1 MFCREEEKEEE
12 EEEEEEEDEQ
22 EEERTAMEGHGKTST
37 ALAYCVTGATGYLGS
52 WLVKSLLR
60 RGYEVH
66 AAVRDPAKSLHL
78 LSTWDGGERLKLFR
92 ASLQDDGSY
101 DEAVEGC
108 NGVFHVA
115 ASMQFDVHECTD
127 AYVHSN
133 IIDPAVRGTLNL
145 LKSCLKSKSVRRVV
159 FTSSISTVTA
169 KDSAG
174 NWRDV
179 VDESCQTPID
189 HVWKT
194 RTSGWVYVLSKL
206 LTEEAA
212 FQFAREKGIDIV
224 SVVTA
229 TVGGPF
235 LTSSVPSSTRVLLSP
250 VTGEVEMFRILSA
263 VNSRM
268 GSVGVVHIED
278 VCNGHIFLM
287 EHAKAEGKYICCAES
302 CPMSKLIRNLAKNYP
317 RSDITRLVDQQ
328 NESVPAEISSK
339 KLRDLGFSYEHRAE
353 DIIHETVTAC
363 INFGFLPP
371 LAT

>member
-1 MFCREEEKEEE
+1 
-12 EEEEEEEDEQ
+12 
-22 EEERTAMEGHGKTST
+22 MEGDGKAST
-37 ALAYCVTGATGYLGS
+37 ALAYCVTGATGYVGS

-66 AAVRDPAKSLHL
+66 AAVQDPAKSLHL
-78 LSTWDGGERLKLFR
+78 LPVWNGGERLKLFQ

-101 DEAVEGC
+101 NEAVEGC
-108 NGVFHVA
+108 GGVFHVA
-115 ASMQFDVHECTD
+115 ASMQFDVHESTD
-127 AYVHSN
+127 AYVDSN
-133 IIDPAVRGTLNL
+133 IIDPAVRGILNL

-159 FTSSISTVTA
+159 FTSSISTITA

-189 HVWKT
+189 RAWKT
-194 RTSGWVYVLSKL
+194 KTSGWVYALSKL

-235 LTSSVPSSTRVLLSP
+235 LTSSAPSSTRVLLSP
-250 VTGEVEMFRILSA
+250 ITGEVEMFRILSA

-268 GSVGVVHIED
+268 GSIGVVHIED

-287 EHAKAEGKYICCAES
+287 EHAEAEGKYICCTES
-302 CPMSKLIRNLAKNYP
+302 WPMSRLIRNLANNYP
-317 RSDITRLVDQQ
+317 RSDLTSVRLVDQE

-339 KLRDLGFSYEHRAE
+339 KLRDLGFSYKHAAE
-353 DIIHETVTAC
+353 DIILETLTAC

>member
-1 MFCREEEKEEE
+1 M
-12 EEEEEEEDEQ
+12 EDDS
-22 EEERTAMEGHGKTST
+22 KYST
-37 ALAYCVTGATGYLGS
+37 APAYCVTGATGYVGS

-60 RGYEVH
+60 RGCKVH
-66 AAVRDPAKSLHL
+66 AAVRDPAKSLRL
-78 LSTWDGGERLKLFR
+78 LSTWNGGERLKLFR

-101 DEAVEGC
+101 DEAVKGC
-108 NGVFHVA
+108 DGVFHVA
-115 ASMQFDVHECTD
+115 APMQFDVHESTD
-127 AYVHSN
+127 ECVHSN
-133 IIDPAVRGTLNL
+133 IIDPAVRGTVNL

-159 FTSSISTVTA
+159 FTSSVSTITA

-179 VDESCQTPID
+179 VDESCHTPID

-194 RTSGWVYVLSKL
+194 KTSGWVYVLLKL

-212 FQFAREKGIDIV
+212 FQFAREKGIHIV
-224 SVVTA
+224 SVVST

-235 LTSSVPSSTRVLLSP
+235 LTSPVPSSIRVLLSP
-250 VTGEVEMFRILSA
+250 VTDEVDMFRILSA

-278 VCNGHIFLM
+278 VCNAHIFLM
-287 EHAKAEGKYICCAES
+287 ERAEAEGRYICCAES
-302 CPMSKLIRNLAKNYP
+302 CPMSKMIRNLAKNYP
-317 RSDITRLVDQQ
+317 QSNITRLADQE

-339 KLRDLGFSYEHRAE
+339 KLRDLGFSYKHGAE
-353 DIIHETVTAC
+353 DIIRETVTAC
-363 INFGFLPP
+363 LDFGFLPP

>member
-1 MFCREEEKEEE
+1 M
-12 EEEEEEEDEQ
+12 EDDRQ
-22 EEERTAMEGHGKTST
+22 NST
-37 ALAYCVTGATGYLGS
+37 ALTYCVTGATGYVGS

-60 RGYEVH
+60 RGHTVH

-78 LSTWDGGERLKLFR
+78 LSTWNGGKRLQLFR
-92 ASLQDDGSY
+92 ASLHDDGSY
-101 DEAVEGC
+101 DEAIKGC
-108 NGVFHVA
+108 DGVFHVA
-115 ASMQFDVHECTD
+115 APMQFDVHESTD

-133 IIDPAVRGTLNL
+133 IIDPAVQGTLNL

-159 FTSSISTVTA
+159 FTSSISTITA

-174 NWRDV
+174 NWRDI
-179 VDESCQTPID
+179 VDESCRTPID
-189 HVWKT
+189 HVWKAK
-194 RTSGWVYVLSKL
+194 TSGWVYVLLKL

-224 SVVTA
+224 SVVTT

-235 LTSSVPSSTRVLLSP
+235 LTSSVPSSIRVLLSP
-250 VTGEVEMFRILSA
+250 ITGEIEMFRILSA

-278 VCNGHIFLM
+278 LCNAHIFLM
-287 EHAKAEGKYICCAES
+287 EHAEAEGRYMCCADS

-317 RSDITRLVDQQ
+317 QSNIITRLVDQE

-339 KLRDLGFSYEHRAE
+339 KLRDLGFNYKHLAE
-353 DIIHETVTAC
+353 DIIRETVTAC
-363 INFGFLPP
+363 INFGFLPS